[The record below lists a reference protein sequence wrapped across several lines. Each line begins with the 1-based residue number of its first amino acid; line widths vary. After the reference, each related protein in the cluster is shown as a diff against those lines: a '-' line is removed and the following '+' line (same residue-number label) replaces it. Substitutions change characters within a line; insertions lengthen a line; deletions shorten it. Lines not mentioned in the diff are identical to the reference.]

1 MDPLKEKDLYMV
13 KLGGAVIT
21 DTDKPGVARKEHIA
35 RLLSEI
41 KEAKEKKGFNV
52 IIGHGGGSFP
62 HIPAKKYRVNE
73 GIINEESRKG
83 ASLVKLSARELNS
96 IIVSAALEVQMDVF
110 PFDPSSF
117 LVSRSGKAELASV
130 EAIKNALNYGFTPIV
145 YGDVVMDLEKGV
157 SIASTEEVFR
167 ILSKH
172 LPIKKVVLA
181 TDVDGVFDK
190 DPFKYG
196 DARLLPLVNEGNLHE
211 ILGAAGSA
219 HKVDVTGGMNAKV
232 ALLSDIVSST
242 GGRGFILNGSKPRK
256 LFNALID
263 EEIECTRFE
272 FGAQQ

>member
-1 MDPLKEKDLYMV
+1 MSSWNGKDLYMV

-21 DTDKPGVARKEHIA
+21 DTDKPGVAKKEDIV
-35 RLLSEI
+35 RLLREI
-41 KEAKEKKGFNV
+41 KEAREKKGFDV

-83 ASLVKLSARELNS
+83 AALVKLSARELNT
-96 IIVSAALEVQMDVF
+96 IMVNAAIEAGFDVF

-117 LVSRSGKAELASV
+117 ILSRSGKAERAEV
-130 EAIKNALNYGFTPIV
+130 EVIKNAFDYGLTPII

-157 SIASTEEVFR
+157 SIASTEEIFR

-172 LPIKKVVLA
+172 FPVKKVVLA

-196 DARLLPLVNEGNLHE
+196 DAKLLPLVNESNLHE

-232 ALLSDIVSST
+232 ALLSDIAKST
-242 GGRGFILNGSKPRK
+242 GSQGFILNGSKPGK
-256 LFNALID
+256 LFNALIG
-263 EEIECTRFE
+263 EVVECTKFD
-272 FGAQQ
+272 FGKQE